1 MPIYAYWIQWLLKKK
16 KSYVTK
22 NVQISKFGLV
32 KAVEKSEEKKNKR
45 NVKRDPISPILKR
58 KSDCLIVTPSWCT
71 MEKLGPPLLTSTSYM
86 VPCSAKILSWNHS
99 ECWKTY
105 TGMSSTSSFSFFFLS
120 FHLLSIFL
128 FTVTYPLHEKYLYIH
143 FLFFLKR
150 PILKIMSYFL
160 KDISY
165 FNIVLRLPLRF
176 S

>member
-105 TGMSSTSSFSFFFLS
+105 TGMSSTSSFSFFFYH
-120 FHLLSIFL
+120 FIYFQFFFLLSHTLYMKNIC
-128 FTVTYPLHEKYLYIH
+128 TYTFFFSLRDL
-143 FLFFLKR
+143 FLK
-150 PILKIMSYFL
+150 LCL
-160 KDISY
+160 IS
-165 FNIVLRLPLRF
+165 
-176 S
+176 

>member
-1 MPIYAYWIQWLLKKK
+1 MVIKK

-71 MEKLGPPLLTSTSYM
+71 MEKLGPPLLTSTRYM

-99 ECWKTY
+99 EKHTLVCLPLPLSHFCII
-105 TGMSSTSSFSFFFLS
+105 SSTCNFFYCHVAFTWK
-120 FHLLSIFL
+120 IFVH
-128 FTVTYPLHEKYLYIH
+128 T
-143 FLFFLKR
+143 LFFHKR

-165 FNIVLRLPLRF
+165 FNIVYCTYSGYP
-176 S
+176 